1 MSGKSQNNPLGKIGI
16 CLLFNGVIL
25 WLGAG
30 FVFLNVSN
38 YYDPRLSQTASD
50 FQEFR
55 RLSAEQERLLKPV
68 SLLGSIGSVV
78 NFVGI
83 TLLLASKKTSES

>member
-1 MSGKSQNNPLGKIGI
+1 MSGKNQNNPLGKTGL

-30 FVFLNVSN
+30 FVFLNISN
-38 YYDPRLSQTASD
+38 YYDPRLSQTAGD
-50 FQEFR
+50 VQEFR

-68 SLLGSIGSVV
+68 SLLGSIGSVA
-78 NFVGI
+78 NLVGI
-83 TLLLASKKTSES
+83 ALLLASKKTSES

>member
-1 MSGKSQNNPLGKIGI
+1 MSGKSQNNPLWKTGM

-30 FVFLNVSN
+30 FVFLNISN
-38 YYDPRLSQTASD
+38 YYDPRLSQAAWD

-55 RLSAEQERLLKPV
+55 RLSAEQERLLRPV
-68 SLLGSIGSVV
+68 SLLGSIGSVA
-78 NFVGI
+78 NLVGI
-83 TLLLASKKTSES
+83 ALLLVSKKTSES